1 MKNARKPERDF
12 KEMLMKYINIKG
24 LDIVVVLQDG
34 TEVELL
40 KNRSLIDDELISVEK
55 GKGETRIKISQIK
68 SVDLFA
74 A

>member
-40 KNRSLIDDELISVEK
+40 KNRSLIDDELISAEK